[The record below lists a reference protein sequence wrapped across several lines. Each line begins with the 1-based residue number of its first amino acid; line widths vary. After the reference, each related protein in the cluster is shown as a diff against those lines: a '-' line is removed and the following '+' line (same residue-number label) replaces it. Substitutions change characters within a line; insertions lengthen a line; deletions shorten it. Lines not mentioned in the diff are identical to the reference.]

1 MAPGCFLD
9 TNVLLYAV
17 STSETKRRKR
27 DLARELLQDDD
38 WTLSIQVLQ
47 EFYVQAT
54 RVTRLDAL
62 TAAEARLLLS
72 TSPDGIR
79 PVLLCALTTGMRRG
93 EILSLDWSDVDLE
106 KGVLVVQPER
116 EKAGRVR
123 PVPMVAELKA
133 WRSAAAKAAGVPA
146 YVIAKDATLLAIAAV
161 RPAAPDALEAI
172 PGVGPAFMERHAGD
186 VLRIVGDRRLAA

>member
-54 RVTRLDAL
+54 RVTRPDAL
-62 TAAEARLLLS
+62 TAAEARELIACWSRFLVQPITWEVLQLALDLQQRYPLSYWDAAILAAAECADCSLLLS
-72 TSPDGIR
+72 EDLADGGQYGGIR
-79 PVLLCALTTGMRRG
+79 
-93 EILSLDWSDVDLE
+93 
-106 KGVLVVQPER
+106 
-116 EKAGRVR
+116 VR
-123 PVPMVAELKA
+123 NPF
-133 WRSAAAKAAGVPA
+133 R
-146 YVIAKDATLLAIAAV
+146 D
-161 RPAAPDALEAI
+161 RAPDQ
-172 PGVGPAFMERHAGD
+172 D
-186 VLRIVGDRRLAA
+186 